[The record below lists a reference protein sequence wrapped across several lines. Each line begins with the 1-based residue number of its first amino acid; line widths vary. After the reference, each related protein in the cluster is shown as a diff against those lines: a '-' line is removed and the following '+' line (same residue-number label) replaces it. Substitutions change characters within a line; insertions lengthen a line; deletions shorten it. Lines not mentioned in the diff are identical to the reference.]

1 LNSANITS
9 NGHSTLDEAASIFLG
24 TLSDEEKE
32 VSQQEVFKFVR
43 WYGGSHLFDELTAP
57 EVANYAE
64 RLSAS
69 DTDYGRKLELIRA
82 FLSYGKKE
90 GWSKTNLATHLK
102 ASKKGVKSSS
112 PSSSSVN
119 HSGLKPVYLTK
130 EGYATLKTDLSNL
143 KKRRTEVTED
153 MRRAAADKDFR
164 ENAPL
169 HAAREQK
176 SYLEGQ
182 IKDAETTLKA
192 AVVIEE
198 THKEPNR
205 THVGDT
211 VLLCEVSSGE
221 EVRYTIVS
229 AREADPAKGRI
240 SNTSPLGKAVLGHCE
255 EESVEIVVP
264 IGRLRYQIKKIER

>member
-1 LNSANITS
+1 MNVSS
-9 NGHSTLDEAASIFLG
+9 DGHSTLDEAASVFLG
-24 TLSDEEKE
+24 TLSDEERE

-43 WYGGSHLFDELTAP
+43 WYGGSHLFHELTAP

-90 GWSKTNLATHLK
+90 GWSKSNLATHLK

-112 PSSSSVN
+112 QPSNST
-119 HSGLKPVYLTK
+119 HHGLKPVYLTK
-130 EGYATLKTDLSNL
+130 EGYDTLKTDLANL
-143 KKRRTEVTED
+143 KKRRSEVTED

-182 IKDAETTLKA
+182 IKDCENTLKA

-205 THVGDT
+205 CHVGDT
-211 VLLCEVSSGE
+211 VLLRELSSGE

-240 SNTSPLGKAVLGHCE
+240 SNSSPLGKAVLGHSE
-255 EESVEIVVP
+255 EDSIEITVP
-264 IGRLRYQIKKIER
+264 VGRLRYQIKKIER